1 MASETGSQQ
10 PAANYTVGD
19 LLERIQ
25 ANIDTLHYDV
35 AYQFCQ
41 KAQSLEPDNVAVLEV
56 TATVALELGLFEEA
70 LTMLQRCVQLSP
82 EDGYSKY
89 MYLGQMFT
97 GMDAVRYFEKGV
109 TLMSRELE
117 ESGHNQHNG
126 VSEERPDPAALK
138 SQLATALCSM
148 AEIYLTDCCFE
159 PQAEANCEQY
169 LTQATG
175 MAPENPEVYQL
186 LASVRLSQQRTSEAK
201 DALLKSLA
209 LWQNKGVTDP
219 DYPSYDVRIGTT
231 KLLLEL
237 GLFDEALRIL
247 GELQKEDDQTVDLWY
262 LYGWTYYCMA
272 EDQAE
277 VEGSQLNSVS
287 TDAQPDGDRYRQTLA
302 DSVECLQ
309 TAVNL
314 YRQLDYDDEGIL
326 SHAQELLQT
335 IDQRIP
341 LQTLL
346 QDAKNDDLTE
356 DFTMDP
362 TQADTDDWEDIVN
375 SDDNDM
381 AMG

>member
-1 MASETGSQQ
+1 MS
-10 PAANYTVGD
+10 D

-41 KAQSLEPDNVAVLEV
+41 KAQSLEPDNVVILEL
-56 TATVALELGLFEEA
+56 TATVALELGIFEEA
-70 LTMLQRCVQLSP
+70 LAMLQRCVQLAP
-82 EDGYSKY
+82 ENGYSKY
-89 MYLGQMFT
+89 MYLGQLLT

-109 TLMSRELE
+109 TIMRRTLE
-117 ESGHNQHNG
+117 ERGHSQHCDIPTE
-126 VSEERPDPAALK
+126 SPDPAALK

-169 LTQATG
+169 LTEATG
-175 MAPENPEVYQL
+175 VAPENPEVYQL
-186 LASVRLSQQRTSEAK
+186 WASVRLSQQRTSEAK

-209 LWQNKGVTDP
+209 LWQNKVLTDP
-219 DYPSYDVRIGTT
+219 AYPSYDVRIGTT

-247 GELQKEDDQTVDLWY
+247 GELQKQDDQTVDLWY

-277 VEGSQLNSVS
+277 VGGAQPNSVS
-287 TDAQPDGDRYRQTLA
+287 ADVQPDGDRYRQMLA
-302 DSVECLQ
+302 DAAECLQ
-309 TAVNL
+309 TSVNL

-326 SHAQELLQT
+326 THAQELLQT
-335 IDQRIP
+335 IDQLIP

-346 QDAKNDDLTE
+346 QEAKNEDLAE
-356 DFTMDP
+356 DFSMCP
-362 TQADTDDWEDIVN
+362 IQADTDGWEDIDH
-375 SDDNDM
+375 SDDDDM
-381 AMG
+381 TME